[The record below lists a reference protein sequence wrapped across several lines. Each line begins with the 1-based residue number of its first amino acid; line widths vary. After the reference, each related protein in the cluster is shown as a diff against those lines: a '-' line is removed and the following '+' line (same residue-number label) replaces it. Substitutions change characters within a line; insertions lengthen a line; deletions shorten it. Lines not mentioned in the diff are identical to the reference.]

1 MLKPPRTFSG
11 EVQVPEQARDAS
23 AGLVDRI
30 QILEDAGGTIA
41 IGPVADDVIYVA
53 FVDHV
58 SSALA
63 TVCARRLR
71 RMLARSESFALFVD
85 AHDPESV
92 ELGARNEI
100 VRCLFAHRQKLRLVV
115 SLVRTPAVRASAAFV
130 SHVLGCTECVTDDG
144 DEFDL
149 MLSALAPNAHERLA
163 PANCVRAPVT
173 ERPKITLMS
182 SG

>member
-1 MLKPPRTFSG
+1 LKPPRTFSG
-11 EVQVPEQARDAS
+11 EVHSPKRSVPLTASVDA
-23 AGLVDRI
+23 RI
-30 QILEDAGGTIA
+30 QILEDEAGTIA
-41 IGPVADDVIYVA
+41 LGPVADDVIYVC
-53 FVDHV
+53 FVDHI
-58 SSALA
+58 SAALA

-71 RMLARSESFALFVD
+71 RLLGRTESFALFVD

-100 VRCLFAHRQKLRLVV
+100 VRCLFAHRQKLRMVV

-130 SHVLGCTECVTDDG
+130 SHVLGCVECVTDDG

-149 MLSALAPNAHERLA
+149 MLSALAPDAHEKLG

-173 ERPKITLMS
+173 ERPRMTLMS

>member
-1 MLKPPRTFSG
+1 LKPPRTFSG
-11 EVQVPEQARDAS
+11 EVQAPPRPGPAT
-23 AGLVDRI
+23 AGLDARI
-30 QILEDAGGTIA
+30 QILEDGGGTIA
-41 IGPVADDVIYVA
+41 LGPVADDVIYVC

-58 SSALA
+58 SAALA

-71 RMLARSESFALFVD
+71 RLLARTETFALFVD

-100 VRCLFAHRQKLRLVV
+100 VRCLFAHRQKLRMVV

-130 SHVLGCTECVTDDG
+130 SHVLGCVECVTDDG

-163 PANCVRAPVT
+163 PANLVRAPFT
-173 ERPKITLMS
+173 ERPRITLMS